1 MNDLFPASF
10 KRVRPLG
17 RGASARVWLAEGPSG
32 LVAVKL
38 ASVPGGL
45 RRELEAHRSVRHP
58 YIAHI
63 VQADPNGDWMAMEF
77 AQNERADSWGRGQPM
92 PVLVE
97 LGAQVAE
104 ALAHLHALGMVHG
117 DLKPSNVLVAEDGT
131 ARLIDLGMARGREL
145 PALDLGGTL
154 GFIAPELLRGE
165 RPGPEADMYG
175 LGVLLY
181 HLLTRQAPFRDAD
194 PAALGYLP
202 LTTLPEPPS
211 SLRPRLPRA
220 LDDLVLGLLAR
231 RPASRPMPATRVAAL
246 LRASLSTPPRA
257 PLVGMTRERE
267 ILRRHVVDLLDG
279 KPATLVLHGNAGS
292 GRRTLIRE
300 CVRAAQR
307 EGVRVVPGGADRR
320 ALLAEL
326 GQGSPAILAL
336 DGNAPGVEPLVV
348 RIITEQPLC
357 LTLVRADRP
366 LMKAARLGAR
376 HLCPPPLSPEDVA
389 RVLEGLEMDRRR
401 AEEFH
406 RLSRGSPG
414 SLLGLALGLT
424 VSDDSLEPIAR
435 QVIALL
441 STGPQTVTT
450 LAERVGLS
458 EHRLLDHVEPLID
471 RGLVT
476 ASGDGAWLM
485 EARADNA

>member
-1 MNDLFPASF
+1 MNDLFPPSF
-10 KRVRPLG
+10 RRVRPLG
-17 RGASARVWLAEGPSG
+17 RGASGRVWLAEGPSG
-32 LVAVKL
+32 VVAVKL
-38 ASVPGGL
+38 ASTPGGL
-45 RRELEAHRSVRHP
+45 RRELDALRAVQHRYVTRLIDAS
-58 YIAHI
+58 
-63 VQADPNGDWMAMEF
+63 PNGDWIAMEF
-77 AQNERADSWGRGQPM
+77 AANERADAWGRGQPM

-97 LGAQVAE
+97 LAAQVAE
-104 ALAHLHALGMVHG
+104 ALAHIHGLGMVHG

-131 ARLIDLGMARGREL
+131 ARLIDLGLARGREL
-145 PALDLGGTL
+145 PPLDLGGTL
-154 GFIAPELLRGE
+154 GFIAPEILRGE

-181 HLLTRQAPFRDAD
+181 HLLTRHAPFRDAD

-220 LDDLVLGLLAR
+220 LDDLVLALLAR
-231 RPASRPMPATRVAAL
+231 RPASRPAPALKVAGI
-246 LRASLSTPPRA
+246 LRAALSTPPRA

-279 KPATLVLHGNAGS
+279 KPATLVLHGTAGS

-307 EGVRVVPGGADRR
+307 EGVRVVPGGTDRR
-320 ALLAEL
+320 ALLTEL
-326 GQGSPAILAL
+326 GQGSPAIVAL
-336 DGNAPGVEPLVV
+336 DGNAPGVEALVV
-348 RIITEQPLC
+348 RIITERPPC

-366 LMKAARLGAR
+366 MMKTARLGGR
-376 HLCPPPLSPEDVA
+376 HLCPSPLSLEDVA

-406 RLSRGSPG
+406 KLSRGTPG
-414 SLLGLALGLT
+414 TLLGLALGIS
-424 VSDDSLEPIAR
+424 VADDTLEPIAR
-435 QVIALL
+435 QVLALI
-441 STGPQTVTT
+441 STGPQTITT

-458 EHRLLDHVEPLID
+458 EHRLLDHVEPMID
-471 RGLVT
+471 RGLLT

-485 EARADNA
+485 EARTDNG